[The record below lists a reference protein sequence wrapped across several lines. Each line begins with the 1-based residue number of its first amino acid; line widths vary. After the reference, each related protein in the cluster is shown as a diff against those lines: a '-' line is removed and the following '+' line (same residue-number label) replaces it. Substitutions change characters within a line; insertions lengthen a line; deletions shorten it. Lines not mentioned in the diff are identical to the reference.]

1 MSVSVANRAMAQM
14 EEVCSKSDLEKSDFY
29 RRRRFVNAA
38 LIGPLRDYPDQ
49 VLAHRM
55 KSEKPVEQNTED
67 ANDLPLLIDSGT
79 GLNTN

>member
-14 EEVCSKSDLEKSDFY
+14 EEICVSSPLEKSAFY

-38 LIGPLRDYPDQ
+38 LIGPLRDYRDR

-55 KSEKPVEQNTED
+55 KSENPAEQNMED

>member
-1 MSVSVANRAMAQM
+1 
-14 EEVCSKSDLEKSDFY
+14 
-29 RRRRFVNAA
+29 
-38 LIGPLRDYPDQ
+38 
-49 VLAHRM
+49 M